1 MRVSVVIPALNEA
14 GVIARTLG
22 QVRQAGAWEIVV
34 VDGGSDDGT
43 AECARPYVD
52 QLVSAPRG
60 RARQMNAGA
69 RAANGE
75 TLLFLHADTLPPARF
90 SALIA
95 HALADPEVVGGRFDV
110 SVDAPGWPFRLI
122 GGLMNIRSRL
132 TGIATGDQ
140 GIFVRRAVFETIGG
154 YPEWDIMEDLEFSHQ
169 LKRAGKIACLRAR
182 VKTSARR
189 WQKHGVTKTI
199 LLMWGLRLCH
209 FLGVSPTALK
219 AFYADTR

>member
-1 MRVSVVIPALNEA
+1 MRVSVIIPTLNEA
-14 GVIARTLG
+14 DTIEQTLSW
-22 QVRQAGAWEIVV
+22 VRQASACEIVV
-34 VDGGSDDGT
+34 VDGGSDDDT
-43 AECARPYVD
+43 VECARPYAD
-52 QLVSAPRG
+52 QLISAPRG

-69 RAANGE
+69 RAAAGE
-75 TLLFLHADTLPPARF
+75 ALLFLHADTLPPARF
-90 SALIA
+90 AELLVA
-95 HALADPEVVGGRFDV
+95 ALAEPEVVGGRFDV
-110 SVDAPGWPFRLI
+110 HVDAPGLVFRMI
-122 GGLMNIRSRL
+122 GGLMNLRSRF

-140 GIFVRRAVFETIGG
+140 GIFVRRGVFETIGG

-209 FLGVSPTALK
+209 FFGVSPTALK

>member
-1 MRVSVVIPALNEA
+1 MHVSVIIPTLNEA
-14 GVIARTLG
+14 GTIERTLSR
-22 QVRQAGAWEIVV
+22 VRQASACEIIV
-34 VDGGSDDGT
+34 VDGGSEDGT

-52 QLVSAPRG
+52 RIVVAPRG

-69 RAANGE
+69 RAASGGA
-75 TLLFLHADTLPPARF
+75 LLFLHADTIPPEQF
-90 SALIA
+90 SELVAN
-95 HALADPEVVGGRFDV
+95 ALADPEVVGGRFDV
-110 SVDAPGWPFRLI
+110 HVDAPGWPFRVI
-122 GGLMNIRSRL
+122 GSLMNIRSRL

-140 GIFVRRAVFETIGG
+140 GIFVRREVFETTGG
-154 YPEWDIMEDLEFSHQ
+154 YPEWDIMEDLEFSCR

-209 FLGVSPTALK
+209 FFGVSPSALK
-219 AFYADTR
+219 TFYADTR

>member
-1 MRVSVVIPALNEA
+1 MRVSVVIPTLNEA
-14 GVIARTLG
+14 GSIARTLSR
-22 QVRQAGAWEIVV
+22 VRQASACEIVV

-43 AECARPYVD
+43 AECARPYADLIV
-52 QLVSAPRG
+52 VAPRG

-75 TLLFLHADTLPPARF
+75 ALLFLHADTLPPAQF
-90 SALIA
+90 AELIA
-95 HALADPEVVGGRFDV
+95 AALAEPEVVGGRFDV
-110 SVDAPGWPFRLI
+110 YVDAPGWTFRMI
-122 GGLMNIRSRL
+122 GSLMNIRSRF

-140 GIFVRRAVFETIGG
+140 GIFVRRAVFETLGG

-189 WQKHGVTKTI
+189 WQKHGVIKTI

-209 FLGVSPTALK
+209 FFGVSPAALK
-219 AFYADTR
+219 TFYTDTR